1 MSADKILGNMHTWK
15 GQEEVVEVNFFWFEM
30 EKKRISKTACNGETI
45 GVCIEET
52 LKEGDVIAKEDDTIY
67 VVSLQPE
74 LLIQVEVSSMEEMG
88 RLGFELGNRHLSLQ
102 IDHNIVRVPFDS
114 PTFSYLQKLGFH
126 VEKVEAKFQD
136 YIVCKAHGNS
146 SGHSHEHAHGEHQI
160 GRAHV

>member
-1 MSADKILGNMHTWK
+1 MIADKILGNMHTWK
-15 GQEEVVEVNFFWFEM
+15 GQEEVVEVNFFWFET
-30 EKKRISKTACNGETI
+30 EKKRISKTASNGETI

-74 LLIQVEVSSMEEMG
+74 PLIQVEVSSMEEMG

-146 SGHSHEHAHGEHQI
+146 DAHSHGHAHGEHHH
-160 GRAHV
+160 G